1 MQCFS
6 AALPTLGLSPL
17 QTTRNGRYDAGNIRH
32 KYGVYDLL
40 LRQED
45 GPVHSVQSRDDLQR
59 LCREV
64 RIKLLRYYK
73 HMGYYQEPYP
83 RATSQFYEY
92 PQMVQNSYPAMES
105 SWSGGG
111 MLSTGLLGSVM
122 GAVVSLVK
130 IFIIVRVYQYT
141 VALWEEWPLKIS
153 LSELTNPFLWPTVL
167 ARFAD
172 VEGIVDSAF
181 IAIKIVAMMLIM
193 SIVSILVRNDF
204 SITESMFE
212 LPFVAFSVLNPVKL
226 AFTFVTSV

>member
-1 MQCFS
+1 
-6 AALPTLGLSPL
+6 
-17 QTTRNGRYDAGNIRH
+17 
-32 KYGVYDLL
+32 
-40 LRQED
+40 
-45 GPVHSVQSRDDLQR
+45 
-59 LCREV
+59 
-64 RIKLLRYYK
+64 
-73 HMGYYQEPYP
+73 MGYYQEPYP
-83 RATSQFYEY
+83 QATPQFHEY
-92 PQMVQNSYPAMES
+92 PQMMHNSHPAMES

-111 MLSTGLLGSVM
+111 MLSTGLMGSVM

-130 IFIIVRVYQYT
+130 IFIIVRVYQYM

-193 SIVSILVRNDF
+193 SIVNILVRNDF

-212 LPFVAFSVLNPVKL
+212 IPFVAFSVLNPIKL